1 MEALWASKKEKRKH
15 NKQRLVHLPSA
26 CLLEQQRVLSMDP
39 NNSVGK
45 WVTFL
50 SVKAMMSCN
59 IKLGQVSLCSSY
71 QCEISTETW
80 ASLLPFNK

>member
-1 MEALWASKKEKRKH
+1 MLGAEALWATKKEKRKH
-15 NKQRLVHLPSA
+15 NKQHLVHLPSA
-26 CLLEQQRVLSMDP
+26 CLLEQQCVQSMDP

-59 IKLGQVSLCSSY
+59 LKFGQVSLCSSY
-71 QCEISTETW
+71 QCENSTVTW
-80 ASLLPFNK
+80 AAPF